1 VKYSLNAA
9 MWFGGMDLTKLVW
22 KLNGTTDQPAG
33 LIHSQD
39 TKRYAVTF
47 LDNHD
52 TYRNNDK
59 FTGNV
64 LAAYAF
70 LMGSP
75 GVPCVFLPHW
85 NANKTTIS
93 AMIAARRSVQ
103 LHSESAVTVNQSSSN
118 IYVATATGLSGTL
131 IVKIGSG
138 SYTPPSDY
146 TLATSGTDY
155 AIWTKVSTMAPFLS
169 VSPTGGTYYSPQT
182 VTMSTSTGA
191 DIYYTANNTTPTS
204 ASTLYTTPLDVSGNT
219 TLRAVAYNPTTQ
231 LYSDEAVNTYTIFS
245 FPISLTVRFK
255 VPAGWTACNV
265 YSWTS
270 GGTLTAGWPGN
281 AMTLESDGTYSYSVT
296 GFTTLPIGI
305 VFNNGAGSSQT
316 VDLFASGNIC
326 WEAAGLSDGK
336 YLATEVICLGTG
348 VKKLAENTFGIYPN
362 PSHGQLT
369 INAPQKGQLT
379 VYTLQGKMLLQKNL
393 EKATENLDLSE
404 FGKGIYLLSFEGKEG
419 RSFRKIVV
427 E

>member
-33 LIHSQD
+33 LIHNPD

-47 LDNHD
+47 VDNHD

-85 NANKTTIS
+85 NANKPAIS
-93 AMIAARRSVQ
+93 DMIAARRAVQ
-103 LHSESAVTVNQSSSN
+103 LHSESAVTVNQSGTD
-118 IYVATATGLSGTL
+118 IYVATIAGLSGTM

-138 SYTPPSDY
+138 SYTAPTDY

-155 AIWTKVSTMAPFLS
+155 AIWTKISTMAPFLS
-169 VSPTGGTYYSPQT
+169 VSPSGGTYYSHQT
-182 VTMSTSTGA
+182 VTLTASTGA
-191 DIYYTANNTTPTS
+191 DIFYTTNNTASTT
-204 ASTLYTTPLDVSGNT
+204 ASTLYTIPLDISDNT

-231 LYSDEAVNTYTIFS
+231 LYSDEAVNTYIIST
-245 FPISLTVRFK
+245 FPTSLTLRFK
-255 VPAGWTACNV
+255 IPVGWTACNI

-270 GGTLTAGWPGN
+270 SGTLTAGWPGN

-326 WEAAGLSDGK
+326 WEAAGSSDGK
-336 YLATEVICLGTG
+336 YMATEVICLGTS
-348 VKKLAENTFGIYPN
+348 VKKTG
-362 PSHGQLT
+362 
-369 INAPQKGQLT
+369 
-379 VYTLQGKMLLQKNL
+379 
-393 EKATENLDLSE
+393 
-404 FGKGIYLLSFEGKEG
+404 
-419 RSFRKIVV
+419 
-427 E
+427 